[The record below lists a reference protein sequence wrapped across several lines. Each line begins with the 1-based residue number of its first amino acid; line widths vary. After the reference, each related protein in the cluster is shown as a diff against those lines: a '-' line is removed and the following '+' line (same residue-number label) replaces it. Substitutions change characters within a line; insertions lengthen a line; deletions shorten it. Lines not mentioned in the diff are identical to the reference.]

1 MTKKNGHLHQLANNY
16 IKELKKVIDNLNL
29 DEVEEAFKM
38 LMKVYKNESRVFVLG
53 NGGAASTASH
63 MACDLGKGTL
73 ARVYDNKE
81 KRLRVMSLTDNV
93 SLLTAYANDLAYED
107 IFVQQLR
114 NLVEKD
120 DLVIL
125 LSGSGESNN
134 VIKAAKYAKERG
146 AKTIGLLG
154 FKDGGELSKQVDCA
168 VIIQSTHYGPI
179 EDAHL
184 IFNHI
189 LTSWFA
195 RAKKE
200 VDGISK
206 TENGS
211 IPFRVD

>member
-1 MTKKNGHLHQLANNY
+1 MKKKNGTLQQLAGDY
-16 IKELKKVIDNLNL
+16 IKELKRVIDSL
-29 DEVEEAFKM
+29 DLKRVEEAFKM
-38 LMKVYKNESRVFVLG
+38 LMTVYKEGSRVFVLG

-73 ARVYDNKE
+73 ARIYDNNE

-93 SLLTAYANDLAYED
+93 SLLTAYANDLSYQD

-114 NLVEKD
+114 NLVDKG
-120 DLVIL
+120 DLVIV
-125 LSGSGESNN
+125 LSGSGGSSN
-134 VIKAAKYAKERG
+134 VIKAAQYAKERG

-154 FKDGGELSKQVDCA
+154 FNDGGKLARLVDCPI
-168 VIIQSTHYGPI
+168 IIQSTHYGPI

-200 VDGISK
+200 FDGIK
-206 TENGS
+206 ETENGY
-211 IPFRVD
+211 IPFRND